1 MRFELVVSF
10 LSTFQIYHQSAPYAM
25 MDLNLTKNEL
35 SLISA
40 AFPSG
45 KFIGTLAT
53 PLIYKRYSNSAC
65 LDANAVFLT
74 IGALLMLLPR

>member
-1 MRFELVVSF
+1 MSVNFLVESILQKVSPNMRIELVVSF

-45 KFIGTLAT
+45 KFFGTLAT
-53 PLIYKRYSNSAC
+53 PMIYRY
-65 LDANAVFLT
+65 LFFIT
-74 IGALLMLLPR
+74 I